1 MKITRRQLRRL
12 INEAINE
19 HRIKPA
25 PPAHISADHIGKI
38 HSLIDGGSH
47 DQARSIID
55 ALGGP
60 ADYVD
65 DYIEYAEVGD
75 MEKLG
80 NETADLFEP
89 MDLDSIEGFPP
100 REFKP
105 GYDYGDMFHLD
116 SEATELARAKREKAR
131 KRPAFDGI
139 TAFKAEDV
147 YDTHIERYFGNR
159 NRPVRGDEFLK

>member
-1 MKITRRQLRRL
+1 MRITRKQLRRL

-25 PPAHISADHIGKI
+25 LPGHISADHTSKI
-38 HSLIDGGSH
+38 HSLIDDGSH
-47 DQARSIID
+47 DQAQSFID
-55 ALGGP
+55 ALGGQ

-65 DYIEYAEVGD
+65 DYIEYGEVGD

-105 GYDYGDMFHLD
+105 GYDHGDMFHLD
-116 SEATELARAKREKAR
+116 YKATELAGAKREKAR
-131 KRPAFDGI
+131 AGGMSGSE
-139 TAFKAEDV
+139 AEDV
-147 YDTHIERYFGNR
+147 YNTHIERYFGNR
-159 NRPVRGDEFLK
+159 NRPVRGDEFLE